1 MRAGSLIAA
10 IAGCGTAHATPAFP
24 GTPLIDVMIVYTPSA
39 RNAVGGTAA
48 IEALID
54 SYITFTNTAYRS
66 SGVLHRFRLVH
77 AAEIQYVESGNS
89 ITDLERLRAVN
100 DGFMDDVHPL
110 RDTWGA
116 DLVSLVNTSGSAG
129 VAFQMQTLSTAFA
142 SSAFSAIGAETGPLN
157 PGLVFAHETAHNMGC
172 THNNEPGGGT
182 GVFCYSFGFRTP
194 DEQWRTIMS
203 SSPGT
208 FVNLYSSPLLDIDG
222 QALGIDG
229 DGCPP
234 GAADNVR
241 SLNEAAPTVADFRP
255 TMVPTTCPW
264 DLDGDG
270 DVGITDF
277 LDLLARWGTDPA
289 GPPDFDGDGTVGI
302 NDFLELLGNWGACP
316 MP

>member
-1 MRAGSLIAA
+1 MR
-10 IAGCGTAHATPAFP
+10 PRV
-24 GTPLIDVMIVYTPSA
+24 LIDVMVVYTPSA
-39 RNAVGGTAA
+39 RNALGGTAA

-54 SYITFTNTAYRS
+54 SYITFTNKAYRD

-142 SSAFSAIGAETGPLN
+142 SSAFSAIGAETGLLN
-157 PGLVFAHETAHNMGC
+157 PGLVFAHETGHNMGC

-194 DEQWRTIMS
+194 DERWRTIMS

-208 FVNLYSSPLLDIDG
+208 FVNLFSSPLLDIDG
-222 QALGIDG
+222 QSLGIDG

-241 SLNEAAPTVADFRP
+241 SLNEAAPTVAGFRP
-255 TMVPTTCPW
+255 TMVPPTCPW

-302 NDFLELLGNWGACP
+302 TDFLELLGNWGACP

>member
-1 MRAGSLIAA
+1 
-10 IAGCGTAHATPAFP
+10 
-24 GTPLIDVMIVYTPSA
+24 
-39 RNAVGGTAA
+39 
-48 IEALID
+48 
-54 SYITFTNTAYRS
+54 
-66 SGVLHRFRLVH
+66 
-77 AAEIQYVESGNS
+77 
-89 ITDLERLRAVN
+89 
-100 DGFMDDVHPL
+100 
-110 RDTWGA
+110 
-116 DLVSLVNTSGSAG
+116 
-129 VAFQMQTLSTAFA
+129 
-142 SSAFSAIGAETGPLN
+142 
-157 PGLVFAHETAHNMGC
+157 
-172 THNNEPGGGT
+172 
-182 GVFCYSFGFRTP
+182 
-194 DEQWRTIMS
+194 MS

-208 FVNLYSSPLLDIDG
+208 FVNLYSSPLLEIDG

-241 SLNEAAPTVADFRP
+241 SINEAAVTVAGFRP
-255 TMVPTTCPW
+255 TMMPTTCPW